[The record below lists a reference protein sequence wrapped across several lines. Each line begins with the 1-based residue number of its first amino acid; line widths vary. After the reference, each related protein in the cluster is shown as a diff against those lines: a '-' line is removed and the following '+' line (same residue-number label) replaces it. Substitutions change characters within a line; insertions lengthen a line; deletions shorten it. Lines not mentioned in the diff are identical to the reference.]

1 MARTAREQ
9 FTDEAMPHVRALL
22 RTAARLCGTRES
34 AEDLVQ
40 DTFLQAWRSFHRFE
54 PGTNCRAWLYKIML
68 FSHSRSRRDQS
79 RRPFHVDLDA
89 AGDQALLFEP
99 PTPDAIT
106 AASVRAAFDALP
118 EPFRLAVLLVD
129 VEGLTYREAADAL
142 DAPIGTVMSRLNRG
156 RRLMR
161 LALVEEAAAYGIDV
175 SAQGDLSRRSAFG
188 AKAERKRQ

>member
-1 MARTAREQ
+1 MLAWPHADPPDNHPPVVDRCRRRPRGADLRGGHRAVVRSAIRNRRQPGRARRPR
-9 FTDEAMPHVRALL
+9 DRPRV
-22 RTAARLCGTRES
+22 
-34 AEDLVQ
+34 
-40 DTFLQAWRSFHRFE
+40 
-54 PGTNCRAWLYKIML
+54 
-68 FSHSRSRRDQS
+68 RRDQS
-79 RRPFHVDLDA
+79 RRPFQVDLDA
-89 AGDQALLFEP
+89 AGEKALLFEP

-175 SAQGDLSRRSAFG
+175 SAQG
-188 AKAERKRQ
+188 ERKRQ